1 MNVKEALLDTLVTSG
16 GEYISGAALAERL
29 GVSRNAVW
37 KAVKSLESEG
47 YVIDSITSKGYR
59 LAKSSNRLSEK
70 LISAGLTARKL
81 GRELRVLDEVDS
93 TNIAAKELASAGAP
107 HGTTVAAECQ
117 TMGRGRLGRSFVSPQ
132 GTGLYMSVVI
142 RPEFSI
148 ELSPMMTTAAAIAT
162 AEAIEALC
170 GKAVQIKWVND
181 IYMNG
186 KKIVGILTEASLGL
200 EMRSLEYAVIG
211 IGVNVRSVKG
221 EFSAELSETASS
233 IEDETGIA
241 VDRNRLCAEILNRL
255 EYYIETI
262 ELRKFL
268 SGYRSRELLTGNDI
282 TAMVGSR
289 QVTGKAL
296 GIDDNTNLIV
306 EFPDGTVKHISSGEA
321 NLCRIKKK

>member
-1 MNVKEALLDTLVTSG
+1 MNVKEALIKTLAENNG
-16 GEYISGAALAERL
+16 GYISGAALAEQL

-37 KAVKSLESEG
+37 KAVKSLEAEG
-47 YVIDSITSKGYR
+47 YAIESVASKGYR
-59 LAKSSNRLSEK
+59 MSQENNRLSAGF
-70 LISAGLTARKL
+70 ISSGLNTRSL
-81 GRELRVLDEVDS
+81 GRNIFVLDETES
-93 TNIAAKELASAGAP
+93 TNNDAKEKAAAGAS
-107 HGTTVAAECQ
+107 HGTVVIADRQ
-117 TMGRGRLGRSFVSPQ
+117 TMGKGRLGRSFISPS
-132 GTGLYMSVVI
+132 GTGIYMSVVI

-148 ELSPMMTTAAAIAT
+148 ELSPMMTTAAAVAT

-211 IGVNVRSVKG
+211 IGVNVRSVRG

-241 VDRNRLCAEILNRL
+241 VDRNRLCSEILNRL

-262 ELRKFL
+262 ELRRFL

-282 TAMVGSR
+282 TAVLGSR
-289 QVTGKAL
+289 QITGKAL

-306 EFPDGTVKHISSGEA
+306 EFPDGTVKHIGSGEA